1 MAIGG
6 ISKYRPQLYQPKNLS
21 FYNKQA
27 ARNVSEATKAAANL
41 FASQMTD
48 QGSGMVTLI
57 IKQAVDRVQKQ
68 AQAKI
73 AKATASLD
81 KMA

>member
-27 ARNVSEATKAAANL
+27 ARNLSDATKAAADL
-41 FASQMTD
+41 FASQLTD
-48 QGSGMVTLI
+48 QGSGMVNLV
-57 IKQAVDRVQKQ
+57 IKQAVDRIQKQ

-73 AKATASLD
+73 ANATSSLN
-81 KMA
+81 KIA

>member
-27 ARNVSEATKAAANL
+27 ARNLSDATKAAADL
-41 FASQMTD
+41 FASQLTD
-48 QGSGMVTLI
+48 QGSGMVNLV
-57 IKQAVDRVQKQ
+57 IKQAVDRIQKQ

-81 KMA
+81 KVA

>member
-27 ARNVSEATKAAANL
+27 ALNLSEATKAAANL

-48 QGSGMVTLI
+48 QGATMVNLV
-57 IKQAVDRVQKQ
+57 IKQAVERVQKQ
-68 AQAKI
+68 AQEKI
-73 AKATASLD
+73 AKATASID
-81 KMA
+81 TVA